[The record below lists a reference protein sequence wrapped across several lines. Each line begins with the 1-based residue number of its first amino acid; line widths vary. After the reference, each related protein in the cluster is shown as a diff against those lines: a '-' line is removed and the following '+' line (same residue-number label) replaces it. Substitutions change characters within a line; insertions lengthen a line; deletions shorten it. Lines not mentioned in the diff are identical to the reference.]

1 MTKGNKKQKAI
12 RVSEDMPVI
21 NHNAGGIDV
30 GAAEIWVSIPPGRDP
45 EPIRRFEMFTR
56 DLYAM
61 ADWLKERGIN
71 SVAMEST
78 GVYWIP
84 VFQILE
90 RRGIGVALVNARYAK
105 KCHWAQKRLVGLSV
119 AANPAHVWIAG
130 WVVSTGSGNRSFRF
144 VSAASADID

>member
-1 MTKGNKKQKAI
+1 MTKGKKKQKPI
-12 RVSEDMPVI
+12 RVSDDMPVI

-45 EPIRRFEMFTR
+45 EPIRRYDMFTR

-61 ADWLKERGIN
+61 ADWLKDRGIN

-90 RRGIGVALVNARYAK
+90 RRGIGVALVNAKYAK
-105 KCHWAQKRLVGLSV
+105 NVAGRKSDWSDCQWLRILHTYGLLAGSFQP
-119 AANPAHVWIAG
+119 AAEI
-130 WVVSTGSGNRSFRF
+130 
-144 VSAASADID
+144 